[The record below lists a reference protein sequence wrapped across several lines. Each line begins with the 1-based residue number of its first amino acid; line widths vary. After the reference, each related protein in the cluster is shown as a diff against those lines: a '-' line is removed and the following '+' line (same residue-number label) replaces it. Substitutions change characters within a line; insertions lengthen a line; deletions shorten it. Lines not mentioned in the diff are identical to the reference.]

1 MELTSDNAENMAFGS
16 DASDHTGSSE
26 GSEEPSPR
34 EGGKRVLFAG
44 EDTGLASQ
52 LEGMAARLGCRS
64 VTVTD
69 FGDLQAACAAQE
81 PEVIL
86 LTLTLGRHDAIE
98 VLRYLSE
105 RSSHAYVVLIGDGD
119 FKVLESAERLGR
131 SRQLNM
137 LPSIEGPM
145 SVHALRELL
154 RGLVD
159 AHPDL
164 SAREFRDGMREGQFL
179 PYFLPVMDLRT
190 PGERILRA
198 EVLARWEHP
207 FHGMLTAAEFIDA
220 AEQHACI
227 EELTKTLLKEA
238 LVEVR
243 KCRES
248 GDEIPISLN
257 VSTLSLTDL
266 DLPDTLS
273 AIVAEHDLSNEAVTI
288 ELTESALA
296 EDRLET
302 LDILTRLR
310 MKGFGLSMD
319 DFGTGYSTLL
329 ELVRLPFNEIKIDP
343 RFIDQVGVRRES
355 GIVIRTAIG
364 LAHGLGMTVCAEG
377 VEKAETLEFLRGAG
391 CDAAQGRSI
400 LPPVPGDDL
409 RDFLRS
415 HRKNG
420 ST

>member
-1 MELTSDNAENMAFGS
+1 MELTSDNAEQTPPSGDVGERA
-16 DASDHTGSSE
+16 GSSE
-26 GSEEPSPR
+26 SPEAPSPR
-34 EGGKRVLFAG
+34 ETGKRVLFAG
-44 EDTGLASQ
+44 EFADLASQ
-52 LEGMAARLGCRS
+52 LEGMATRLGCRPVAVS
-64 VTVTD
+64 E
-69 FGDLQAACAAQE
+69 FGDLQAVCAAGE
-81 PEVIL
+81 PEVVL

-98 VLRYLSE
+98 VMRYLSE
-105 RSSHAYVVLIGDGD
+105 RRSHAYVVLIGDGD

-131 SRQLNM
+131 SRRLNM
-137 LPSIEGPM
+137 LPSIEGPV
-145 SVHALRELL
+145 SVNVLCELL

-164 SAREFRDGMREGQFL
+164 SAAEFQDGMREGQFL
-179 PYFLPVMDLRT
+179 PYFQPVMDLRT
-190 PGERILRA
+190 PGGRILRA

-207 FHGMLTAAEFIDA
+207 FHGMLTAGEFIDA
-220 AEQHACI
+220 AERHSCI
-227 EELTKTLLKEA
+227 GELTRSLLREA
-238 LVEVR
+238 LVETR

-248 GDEIPISLN
+248 GDQIPISLN

-266 DLPDTLS
+266 DLPDMLA
-273 AIVAEHDLSNEAVTI
+273 AIVAENGSSNEDITI
-288 ELTESALA
+288 ELTESALT
-296 EDRLET
+296 EERLET

-377 VEKAETLEFLRGAG
+377 VEKSETLEFLRGAG
-391 CDAAQGRSI
+391 CDAVQGRSI

-415 HRKNG
+415 RRKNG
-420 ST
+420 SD